1 MVISNKIHRILH
13 AVPGDEQGTGNSIE
27 AVILNMGDDAM
38 SQM

>member
-13 AVPGDEQGTGNSIE
+13 AGDEQGTGNSIE